1 MSIMHEI
8 LRIAGTESLIWPLY
22 RTSANVPRPF
32 SPLSTIGATPVS
44 SLQILTGIKLT
55 LFDMAVISDLG

>member
-22 RTSANVPRPF
+22 RTSANVPKPL
-32 SPLSTIGATPVS
+32 SPLLMIGDTPVS
-44 SLQILTGIKLT
+44 SLQILTVIKSAWSFLH
-55 LFDMAVISDLG
+55 